1 MCVEGLRAIPL
12 GCSDCYDKDNVP
24 EAERGGLAE
33 QAVVAGQGAGP
44 ARAGRGPGGQGPG
57 QRQAGSPHRALCLAQ
72 HRLEQ
77 WQPPPEQLLS
87 KHLGCCD
94 SAVHH
99 PGL

>member
-44 ARAGRGPGGQGPG
+44 ARAGRGPGGG
-57 QRQAGSPHRALCLAQ
+57 RAGAAVAAHPRTGGGGTDPRSVPARSVPSGGAQSPWVR
-72 HRLEQ
+72 
-77 WQPPPEQLLS
+77 
-87 KHLGCCD
+87 
-94 SAVHH
+94 SASPASVTR
-99 PGL
+99 